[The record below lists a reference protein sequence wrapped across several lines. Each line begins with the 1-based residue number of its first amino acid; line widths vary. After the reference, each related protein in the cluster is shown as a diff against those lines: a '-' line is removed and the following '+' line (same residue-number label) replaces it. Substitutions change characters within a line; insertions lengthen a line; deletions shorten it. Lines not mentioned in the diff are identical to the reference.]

1 VTFRDLIELLAELFG
16 WFGILAAAGC
26 FLAVAILRVSRGQ
39 WEETEAVVVDSAHD
53 CQLRWMTTEGELHT
67 RTLDPHERAAIADPD
82 ELHIHYSRR
91 APDNIRFEV
100 VGHGEKV
107 LRALGFSF
115 LGLGIVG
122 FGISLIGLFVPR

>member
-16 WFGILAAAGC
+16 WFGILAAIGC

-39 WEETEAVVVDSAHD
+39 WEETEAVVVDDLTGH
-53 CQLRWMTTEGELHT
+53 QLRWMTVEGELHT
-67 RTLDPHERAAIADPD
+67 RSLDTHDRDAIPDPD

-91 APDNIRFEV
+91 DPDNIRFEV

-107 LRALGFSF
+107 LRVLGFSF
-115 LGLGIVG
+115 LGLGILG
-122 FGISLIGLFVPR
+122 FAVSLITLFVP

>member
-16 WFGILAAAGC
+16 WFGILAALAC
-26 FLAVAILRVSRGQ
+26 FLTVAILRVSRGQ
-39 WEETEAVVVDSAHD
+39 WEKTEAVVVDDSTGH
-53 CQLRWMTTEGELHT
+53 QLRWMTVEGELHT
-67 RTLDPHERAAIADPD
+67 RSLDSHERASIADPD

-115 LGLGIVG
+115 LGLGILG
-122 FGISLIGLFVPR
+122 FVVSLVALFVP